1 MVILVNGGSASASEI
16 VSGALQD
23 LKRALLVG
31 EQTFGKGSVQSII
44 ELPDKSAVRLTTAK
58 YYTPSKRVIHEK
70 GIAPDIIVPMS
81 EEDEIKLAIQRNRP
95 PGAEPEKPEAIVR
108 DVQLDRAVDVLKG
121 IKVFTKQTKKNFS
134 VASGK

>member
-1 MVILVNGGSASASEI
+1 M
-16 VSGALQD
+16 
-23 LKRALLVG
+23 
-31 EQTFGKGSVQSII
+31 
-44 ELPDKSAVRLTTAK
+44 RLTTAK